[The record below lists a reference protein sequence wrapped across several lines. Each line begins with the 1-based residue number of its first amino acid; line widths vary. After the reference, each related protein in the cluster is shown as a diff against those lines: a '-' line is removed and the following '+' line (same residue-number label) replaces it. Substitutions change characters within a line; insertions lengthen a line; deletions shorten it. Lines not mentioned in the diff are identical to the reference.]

1 MIAEGKEPGCTGKK
15 KRQKQKQ
22 QRDDKV
28 CEKFALFTTK
38 WVLVCKLFVLWP
50 FRLNSHHATQL
61 STIVLLQIITF

>member
-1 MIAEGKEPGCTGKK
+1 MVLGGKK
-15 KRQKQKQ
+15 KKKKKKKSL
-22 QRDDKV
+22 RDNKFS
-28 CEKFALFTTK
+28 EKFALFTTK